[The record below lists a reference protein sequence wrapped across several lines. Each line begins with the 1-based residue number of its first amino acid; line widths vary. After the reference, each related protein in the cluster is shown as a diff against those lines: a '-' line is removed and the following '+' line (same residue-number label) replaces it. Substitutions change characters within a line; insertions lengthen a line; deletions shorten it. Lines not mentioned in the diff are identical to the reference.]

1 MLLEKVRMDL
11 GTVLMVVGEDCS
23 CLNLS
28 VTLQQLSHGDELVQ
42 NKNHFLRSRNQR
54 EGMLNT
60 NPTFRYKKAMYRISN
75 VC

>member
-11 GTVLMVVGEDCS
+11 GIVLMVVGEDCS

-42 NKNHFLRSRNQR
+42 NKNHFLRSQNQR
-54 EGMLNT
+54 EGGAPRVVNAC
-60 NPTFRYKKAMYRISN
+60 PPPS
-75 VC
+75 

>member
-11 GTVLMVVGEDCS
+11 GIVLMVVGEDCS

-42 NKNHFLRSRNQR
+42 NKNHFLRSQNQR
-54 EGMLNT
+54 EGGHH
-60 NPTFRYKKAMYRISN
+60 AW
-75 VC
+75 